1 MADFDNAFRAE
12 LTEDFVE
19 IYVGYCDL
27 ELLQKEDGDISDSQV
42 ENIKVLRFETS
53 EYRNFMSM
61 VVSLGVTLQKK
72 FGVDLGFEIEERE
85 VESDG

>member
-1 MADFDNAFRAE
+1 
-12 LTEDFVE
+12 E